1 MNIHTI
7 APCLWFD
14 DQAEAAAKFYVSVF
28 KDAKIL
34 RTTKYPNVGQE
45 THGRPA
51 GSVMTVEIQLN
62 GVRFTLLN
70 GGPMFKFNEAVSLQV
85 FCETQQEIDYYW
97 DKLIAGGGQEG
108 PCGWC
113 KDKYGL
119 SWQISTENQYAD
131 DPVKSERALGAILKM
146 KKFDIAALEK
156 AVAGK

>member
-1 MNIHTI
+1 MKVNPI

-28 KDAKIL
+28 EGGKIL

-51 GSVMTVEIQLN
+51 GSIMTVEIELS

-70 GGPMFKFNEAVSLQV
+70 GGPLFKFSEAISLQV
-85 FCETQQEIDYYW
+85 RCETQQEIDYYW
-97 DKLIAGGGQEG
+97 DKLIAGGGEPG

-113 KDKYGL
+113 KDKFGL
-119 SWQISTENQYAD
+119 SWQVGPENTYSD
-131 DPVKSERALGAILKM
+131 DPVKSERALGAIMKM
-146 KKFDIAALEK
+146 KKFDLAALEK